1 MVCGKRSHQFL
12 HVAEVPEAMWL
23 ALHCTRAVL
32 HLQLRNSFIIKYHVI
47 NAYFWMNSWMLFVN
61 PNPGIKSAQNRG
73 MITRSC
79 ASDVQNRTDTSPAWV
94 WWLPCIL
101 TTFSS
106 TMKAAAAIP
115 FEEMKEGI
123 YICRSRSRVL
133 KVSVV
138 ECWLM
143 LLIDTFERQ
152 SLDTPSTP
160 FLTLHGHLGQSVGS
174 GLIFDQCKWVSWYS
188 ADYRPAVDQG

>member
-1 MVCGKRSHQFL
+1 MVCVKKSSLQFL
-12 HVAEVPEAMWL
+12 HVVELPEAMYDSLSSAECSWMWL

-47 NAYFWMNSWMLFVN
+47 SVYFWMNSWMLFVN

-115 FEEMKEGI
+115 FEEMKEEI
-123 YICRSRSRVL
+123 
-133 KVSVV
+133 
-138 ECWLM
+138 
-143 LLIDTFERQ
+143 
-152 SLDTPSTP
+152 
-160 FLTLHGHLGQSVGS
+160 
-174 GLIFDQCKWVSWYS
+174 
-188 ADYRPAVDQG
+188 